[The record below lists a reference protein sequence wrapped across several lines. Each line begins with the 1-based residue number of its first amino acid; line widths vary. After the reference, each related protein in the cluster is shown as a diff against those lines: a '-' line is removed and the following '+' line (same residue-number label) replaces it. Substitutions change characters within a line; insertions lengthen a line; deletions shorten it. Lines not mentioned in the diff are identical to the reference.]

1 MHVRA
6 LTTPRRHTA
15 TFESTGGRVSA
26 HEDPYIL
33 QRGVHHRLNQQIQ
46 EENNNRNDLIA
57 VQNSFAQFEA
67 HVLGTMQNALGQFN
81 QVVGNQAEQ
90 TRLVYGD
97 ITSNAQK
104 ITPDFEWNGFVQRN
118 NALLIDPSAPP
129 RSIENVSF
137 PNQNHKSTQPL
148 IAGSLER
155 KGKLLKKYEAAYWVI
170 TPSKYLHEFKTDDD
184 FAKDPTPETSLYIPD
199 CVVGGKS

>member
-1 MHVRA
+1 
-6 LTTPRRHTA
+6 
-15 TFESTGGRVSA
+15 
-26 HEDPYIL
+26 
-33 QRGVHHRLNQQIQ
+33 
-46 EENNNRNDLIA
+46 
-57 VQNSFAQFEA
+57 
-67 HVLGTMQNALGQFN
+67 MQNALGQFN

-104 ITPDFEWNGFVQRN
+104 IAPDFEWNGFVKRN
-118 NALLIDPSAPP
+118 NALLIDQSAPP
-129 RSIENVSF
+129 RSIENITF

-155 KGKLLKKYEAAYWVI
+155 KGKLLKKYESAYWVI
-170 TPSKYLHEFKTDDD
+170 TPSKFLHEFKTDDD
-184 FAKDPTPETSLYIPD
+184 FAKDPAPETSLYIPD